1 MKQEEVESIK
11 LNYEDCMKDAE
22 KLKGMSM
29 KDGLEYMANIQHE
42 ITRQLSKTAENVKQT
57 LNQNKALVPVLNNAV
72 IMMQRDFT
80 NVVAEETSSDG
91 ETDCN
96 LCFLTGSRKQ
106 IKKLIKVLATQLPME
121 FDEVIKEMGY
131 SK

>member
-1 MKQEEVESIK
+1 MKQEEVEDIK
-11 LNYEDCMKDAE
+11 LSYEDCMKDAE

-29 KDGLEYMANIQHE
+29 KDGLEYMANIQYE
-42 ITRQLSKTAENVKQT
+42 ITRQLSNTAENVKQT
-57 LNQNKALVPVLNNAV
+57 LNQNKSLVPVLNNAV

-80 NVVAEETSSDG
+80 NVVAEETSIG

-96 LCFLTGSRKQ
+96 LCFLTGSSKQ
-106 IKKLIKVLATQLPME
+106 LKQLIKVLATQLPSVFE
-121 FDEVIKEMGY
+121 EVIKEMGY

>member
-1 MKQEEVESIK
+1 MKQEEVEDIK
-11 LNYEDCMKDAE
+11 LSFEDCMKDAE

-29 KDGLEYMANIQHE
+29 KEGLEYMANIQHE
-42 ITRQLSKTAENVKQT
+42 ITRQLSNTAENVKQT
-57 LNQNKALVPVLNNAV
+57 LNQNKSLVPVLNNAV

-80 NVVAEETSSDG
+80 NVLAEETSSG

-96 LCFLTGSRKQ
+96 LCFLTGSSKQ
-106 IKKLIKVLATQLPME
+106 LKQLIKVLATQIPLIFE
-121 FDEVIKEMGY
+121 EVIKEMGY

>member
-1 MKQEEVESIK
+1 MKQEEVEDIK
-11 LNYEDCMKDAE
+11 LTREDCLKDAE
-22 KLKGMSM
+22 KLKGMTV

-42 ITRQLSKTAENVKQT
+42 ITRQLSNTAENVKQT
-57 LNQNKALVPVLNNAV
+57 LNQNKALIPILNNAV

-80 NVVAEETSSDG
+80 NVVADKTSDG

-96 LCFLTGSRKQ
+96 LCFITGSSNQ
-106 IKKLIKVLATQLPME
+106 IKPLIKVLAMQLPSVFE
-121 FDEVIKEMGY
+121 EVIKEMGY

>member
-1 MKQEEVESIK
+1 MKQEEVEDIK
-11 LNYEDCMKDAE
+11 LSYEDCMKDAE

-42 ITRQLSKTAENVKQT
+42 ITRQLSNTAENVKQT
-57 LNQNKALVPVLNNAV
+57 LNQNKSLVPVLNNAV

-80 NVVAEETSSDG
+80 NVVAEETSDG

-96 LCFLTGSRKQ
+96 LCFLTGSSKQ
-106 IKKLIKVLATQLPME
+106 LKQLIKVLATQLPSVFE
-121 FDEVIKEMGY
+121 EVIKEMGY